1 MTTEHTTTP
10 KPRRRWLQ
18 FSLRTLLVLMLAFGC
33 GLGWLG
39 MKVKQAGE
47 QREAVETT
55 EERAMLTFG
64 GTYLVEQSPQGCD
77 DEAMIL

>member
-1 MTTEHTTTP
+1 MITAPTTAP

-18 FSLRTLLVLMLAFGC
+18 YSLRGLMVLVLAIGC

-47 QREAVETT
+47 QR
-55 EERAMLTFG
+55 
-64 GTYLVEQSPQGCD
+64 
-77 DEAMIL
+77 